1 MRRKLKFIFLYFGI
15 FLFTLWGAFQLCF
28 WIDTQEEKK
37 QVIKDT
43 YLERLSPSQEK
54 LLQEGDIILRRGYGF
69 FSDIIAQRLNDDT
82 FDVTHSGILYR
93 KNNQWWV
100 IHSLSSDVSPIDGM
114 QEQPLG
120 TFLKYSTPKKIL
132 IVRPK
137 HITPTEGKEVV
148 KKALY
153 YLHQKIP
160 FDHIGTID
168 DPSAL
173 YCSEL
178 IYQILDNDLHLISF
192 PTEKK
197 ERKDTFYTMKTLYD
211 PSFFEIIVNTYPEK

>member
-1 MRRKLKFIFLYFGI
+1 MKRKLKFIFLYFGI
-15 FLFTLWGAFQLCF
+15 FLFTLWGAFQLFF

-69 FSDIIAQRLNDDT
+69 FSDIIAQRLNDKT

-114 QEQPLG
+114 QEQPLR

-137 HITPTEGKEVV
+137 QITPTEGKEVV

-153 YLHQKIP
+153 SL
-160 FDHIGTID
+160 
-168 DPSAL
+168 L
-173 YCSEL
+173 
-178 IYQILDNDLHLISF
+178 
-192 PTEKK
+192 
-197 ERKDTFYTMKTLYD
+197 
-211 PSFFEIIVNTYPEK
+211 

>member
-1 MRRKLKFIFLYFGI
+1 MGSFSVILLDRYTRG
-15 FLFTLWGAFQLCF
+15 
-28 WIDTQEEKK
+28 EETSNQRYK
-37 QVIKDT
+37 
-43 YLERLSPSQEK
+43 EK

-114 QEQPLG
+114 QEQPLE

-192 PTEKK
+192 PSEKK